1 MLEQETVTIIEG
13 ISKYLN
19 NPRTKTDGPHTASEL
34 GRFAQYYGADRVLK
48 EINPSEV
55 GSYSESISEGGAV
68 PQAAE
73 KLQVVR
79 AFLSYM
85 KKSGHLEVNLAQHV
99 RIKKN
104 RVRNNRSADMTQ
116 EVIELTPA
124 GHKQIN
130 AELENLKQERVGL
143 AEDIHIAAQDK
154 DVREN
159 APLEAAREQQG
170 HVEARIRDIELQLRN
185 AVVIDPK
192 KRSKKDARVR
202 IGAKVT
208 LKDLAS
214 GKEQGYTVVSVSE
227 ANPLENKI
235 SNVSPVG
242 QAVMK
247 RAAGHQIEVNTPLG
261 KQSFLI
267 VRVSA

>member
-1 MLEQETVTIIEG
+1 MIEAQETVTVIEG
-13 ISKYLN
+13 ISKYIN

-48 EINPSEV
+48 EIDPSEV

-104 RVRNNRSADMTQ
+104 RVRNNKPADIQ

-124 GHKQIN
+124 GHKQLN
-130 AELENLKQERVGL
+130 AELESLKNERVGL
-143 AEDIHIAAQDK
+143 AEEIHKAAQDK

-192 KRSKKDARVR
+192 KRRKDARVR

-208 LKDLAS
+208 LKDLTS

-242 QAVMK
+242 KAVMK
-247 RAAGHQIEVNTPLG
+247 RVAGQQIEVDTPLG

>member
-1 MLEQETVTIIEG
+1 MIEAQETVTVIEG
-13 ISKYLN
+13 ISKYIN

-48 EINPSEV
+48 EIDPSEV

-104 RVRNNRSADMTQ
+104 RVRNNKPADIQ

-124 GHKQIN
+124 GHKQLN
-130 AELENLKQERVGL
+130 AELESLKNERVGL
-143 AEDIHIAAQDK
+143 AEEIHKAAQDK

-192 KRSKKDARVR
+192 KRRKDARVR

-208 LKDLAS
+208 LKDLTS

-242 QAVMK
+242 KAVMK
-247 RAAGHQIEVNTPLG
+247 RVAGNKLKSILH
-261 KQSFLI
+261 
-267 VRVSA
+267 

>member
-13 ISKYLN
+13 ISKYVN
-19 NPRTKTDGPHTASEL
+19 NPRTKTDGPHTATEL

-48 EINPSEV
+48 EIDPSEV
-55 GSYSESISEGGAV
+55 GSYSERISEGGAV

-73 KLQVVR
+73 RLQVIR

-104 RVRNNRSADMTQ
+104 RVRNNKPADIQ

-124 GHKQIN
+124 GHKQLN
-130 AELENLKQERVGL
+130 AELESLKNERVGL
-143 AEDIHIAAQDK
+143 AEEIHKAAQDK

-192 KRSKKDARVR
+192 KRRKDARVR

-208 LKDLAS
+208 LKDLTS

-242 QAVMK
+242 KAVMK
-247 RAAGHQIEVNTPLG
+247 RVAGQQIEVDTPLG

>member
-1 MLEQETVTIIEG
+1 MLEELETVTVIEG

-19 NPRTKTDGPHTASEL
+19 NPRTKTDGPYTAVEL
-34 GRFAQYYGADRVLK
+34 GRFAQFYGADRVLK
-48 EINPSEV
+48 EIDPAEV
-55 GSYSESISEGGAV
+55 GSYSESISEGGSV

-73 KLQVVR
+73 KLQVIR
-79 AFLSYM
+79 HFLAYM
-85 KKSGHLEVNLAQHV
+85 RKSGHLEVNLAQHV
-99 RIKKN
+99 RIKKS
-104 RVRNNRSADMTQ
+104 RIRNNKPTDGSQ
-116 EVIELTPA
+116 EVIELTPD
-124 GHKQIN
+124 GHKQLN
-130 AELENLKQERVGL
+130 TELENLKLERVGL
-143 AEDIHIAAQDK
+143 AEDIHKAAQDK

-170 HVEARIRDIELQLRN
+170 HVELRIRNLELQLRN

-192 KRSKKDARVR
+192 KRKKNARVS

-227 ANPLENKI
+227 SNPLQNKI

-242 QAVMK
+242 KAVMK
-247 RAAGHQIEVNTPLG
+247 RVAGQQIEVDTPIG

>member
-1 MLEQETVTIIEG
+1 MIEAQETVTVIEG
-13 ISKYLN
+13 ISKYIN

-73 KLQVVR
+73 KLQVIR
-79 AFLSYM
+79 GFLSYM

-104 RVRNNRSADMTQ
+104 RVRNNKPADIQ

-124 GHKQIN
+124 GHKQLN
-130 AELENLKQERVGL
+130 AELESLKNERVGL
-143 AEDIHIAAQDK
+143 AEEIHKAAQDK

-170 HVEARIRDIELQLRN
+170 HVEARIRDIELKLRN

-192 KRSKKDARVR
+192 KRRKDARVR

-208 LKDLAS
+208 LKDLTS

-242 QAVMK
+242 KAVMK
-247 RAAGHQIEVNTPLG
+247 RVAGQQIEVDTPLG

>member
-1 MLEQETVTIIEG
+1 MIEAQETVTVIEG
-13 ISKYLN
+13 ISKYIN

-73 KLQVVR
+73 KLQVIR
-79 AFLSYM
+79 GFLSYM

-104 RVRNNRSADMTQ
+104 RVRNNKPADIQ

-124 GHKQIN
+124 GHKQLN
-130 AELENLKQERVGL
+130 AELESLKNERVGL
-143 AEDIHIAAQDK
+143 AEEIHKAAQDK

-192 KRSKKDARVR
+192 KRRKDARVR

-208 LKDLAS
+208 LKDLTS

-242 QAVMK
+242 KAVMK
-247 RAAGHQIEVNTPLG
+247 RVAGQQIEVDTPLG

>member
-1 MLEQETVTIIEG
+1 MIEAQETVTVIEG
-13 ISKYLN
+13 ISKYIN

-48 EINPSEV
+48 EIDPSEV

-104 RVRNNRSADMTQ
+104 RVRNNKPADIQ

-124 GHKQIN
+124 GHKQLN
-130 AELENLKQERVGL
+130 AELESLKNERGGL
-143 AEDIHIAAQDK
+143 AEEIHKAAQDK

-192 KRSKKDARVR
+192 KRRKDARVR

-208 LKDLAS
+208 LKDLTS

-242 QAVMK
+242 KAVMK
-247 RAAGHQIEVNTPLG
+247 RVAGQQIEVDTPLG

>member
-1 MLEQETVTIIEG
+1 MIEAQETVTVIEG
-13 ISKYLN
+13 ISKYIN

-48 EINPSEV
+48 EIDPSEV

-104 RVRNNRSADMTQ
+104 RVRNNKPADIQ

-124 GHKQIN
+124 GHKQLN
-130 AELENLKQERVGL
+130 AELESLKNERVGL
-143 AEDIHIAAQDK
+143 AEEIHKAAQDK

-170 HVEARIRDIELQLRN
+170 HVEARIRAIELQLRN

-192 KRSKKDARVR
+192 KRRKDARVR

-208 LKDLAS
+208 LKDLTS

-242 QAVMK
+242 KAVMK
-247 RAAGHQIEVNTPLG
+247 RVAGQQIEVDTPLG

>member
-1 MLEQETVTIIEG
+1 M
-13 ISKYLN
+13 
-19 NPRTKTDGPHTASEL
+19 
-34 GRFAQYYGADRVLK
+34 

-104 RVRNNRSADMTQ
+104 RVRNNKPADIQ

-124 GHKQIN
+124 GHKQLN
-130 AELENLKQERVGL
+130 AELESLKNERGGL
-143 AEDIHIAAQDK
+143 AEEIHKAAQDK

-192 KRSKKDARVR
+192 KRRKDARVR

-208 LKDLAS
+208 LKDLTS

-242 QAVMK
+242 KAVMK
-247 RAAGHQIEVNTPLG
+247 RVAGQQIEVDTPLG

>member
-1 MLEQETVTIIEG
+1 MIEAQETVTVIEG
-13 ISKYLN
+13 ISKYIN

-104 RVRNNRSADMTQ
+104 RVRNNKPADIQ

-124 GHKQIN
+124 GHKQLN
-130 AELENLKQERVGL
+130 AELESLKNERVGL
-143 AEDIHIAAQDK
+143 AEEIHKAAQDK

-192 KRSKKDARVR
+192 KRRKDARVR

-208 LKDLAS
+208 LKDLTS

-242 QAVMK
+242 KAVMK
-247 RAAGHQIEVNTPLG
+247 RVAGQQIEVDTPLG

>member
-1 MLEQETVTIIEG
+1 MIEAQETVTVIEG
-13 ISKYLN
+13 ISKYIN

-48 EINPSEV
+48 EIDPSEV

-104 RVRNNRSADMTQ
+104 RVRNNKPADIQ

-124 GHKQIN
+124 GHKQLN
-130 AELENLKQERVGL
+130 AELESLKNERVGL
-143 AEDIHIAAQDK
+143 AEEIHKAAQDK

-192 KRSKKDARVR
+192 KRRKDARVR

-208 LKDLAS
+208 LKDLTS

-242 QAVMK
+242 KAVMK
-247 RAAGHQIEVNTPLG
+247 RVAGQQIEVDTPLG
-261 KQSFLI
+261 TQSFLI
-267 VRVSA
+267 VRGSA

>member
-1 MLEQETVTIIEG
+1 MIEAQETVTVSEG
-13 ISKYLN
+13 ISKYIN

-73 KLQVVR
+73 KLQVIR
-79 AFLSYM
+79 GFLSYM

-104 RVRNNRSADMTQ
+104 RVRNNKPADIQ

-124 GHKQIN
+124 GHKQLN
-130 AELENLKQERVGL
+130 AELESLKNERGGL
-143 AEDIHIAAQDK
+143 AEEIHKAAQDK

-192 KRSKKDARVR
+192 KRRKDARVR

-208 LKDLAS
+208 LKDLTS

-242 QAVMK
+242 KAVMK
-247 RAAGHQIEVNTPLG
+247 RVAGQQIEVDTPLG

>member
-1 MLEQETVTIIEG
+1 MIEAQESVTVIEG
-13 ISKYLN
+13 ISKYIN

-48 EINPSEV
+48 EIDPSEV

-104 RVRNNRSADMTQ
+104 RVRNNKPADIQ

-124 GHKQIN
+124 GHKQLN
-130 AELENLKQERVGL
+130 AELESLKNERVGL
-143 AEDIHIAAQDK
+143 AEEIHKAAQDK

-192 KRSKKDARVR
+192 KRRKDARVR

-208 LKDLAS
+208 LKDLTS

-242 QAVMK
+242 KAVMK
-247 RAAGHQIEVNTPLG
+247 RVAGQQIEVDTPLG

>member
-1 MLEQETVTIIEG
+1 MIEAQETVTVIEG
-13 ISKYLN
+13 ISKYIN

-73 KLQVVR
+73 KLQVIR
-79 AFLSYM
+79 GFLSYM

-104 RVRNNRSADMTQ
+104 RVRNNKPADIQ

-124 GHKQIN
+124 GHKQLN
-130 AELENLKQERVGL
+130 AELESLKNERVGL
-143 AEDIHIAAQDK
+143 AEEIHKAAQDK

-192 KRSKKDARVR
+192 KRRKDARVR

-208 LKDLAS
+208 LKDLNS

-242 QAVMK
+242 KAVMK
-247 RAAGHQIEVNTPLG
+247 RVAGQQIEVDTPLG

>member
-1 MLEQETVTIIEG
+1 MIEAQEIVTVIEG
-13 ISKYLN
+13 ISKYIN

-73 KLQVVR
+73 KLQVIR
-79 AFLSYM
+79 GFLSYM

-104 RVRNNRSADMTQ
+104 RVRNNKPADIQ

-124 GHKQIN
+124 GHKQLN
-130 AELENLKQERVGL
+130 AELESLKNERVGL
-143 AEDIHIAAQDK
+143 AEEIHKAAQDK

-192 KRSKKDARVR
+192 KRRKDARVR

-208 LKDLAS
+208 LKDLNS

-242 QAVMK
+242 KAVMK
-247 RAAGHQIEVNTPLG
+247 RVAGQQIEVDTPLG

>member
-1 MLEQETVTIIEG
+1 MIEAQETVTVIEG
-13 ISKYLN
+13 ISKYIN

-48 EINPSEV
+48 EIDPSEV

-73 KLQVVR
+73 KLQVIR
-79 AFLSYM
+79 GFLSYM

-104 RVRNNRSADMTQ
+104 RVRNNKPADIQ

-124 GHKQIN
+124 GHKQLN
-130 AELENLKQERVGL
+130 AELESLKNERGGL
-143 AEDIHIAAQDK
+143 AEEIHKAAQDK

-192 KRSKKDARVR
+192 KRRKDARVR

-208 LKDLAS
+208 LKDLTS

-242 QAVMK
+242 KAVMK
-247 RAAGHQIEVNTPLG
+247 RVAGQQIEVDTPLG

>member
-1 MLEQETVTIIEG
+1 M
-13 ISKYLN
+13 
-19 NPRTKTDGPHTASEL
+19 
-34 GRFAQYYGADRVLK
+34 K
-48 EINPSEV
+48 EIDPSEV

-104 RVRNNRSADMTQ
+104 RVRNNKPADIQ

-124 GHKQIN
+124 GHKQLN
-130 AELENLKQERVGL
+130 AELESLKNERVGL
-143 AEDIHIAAQDK
+143 AEEIHKAAQDK

-192 KRSKKDARVR
+192 KRRKDARVR

-208 LKDLAS
+208 LKDLTS

-242 QAVMK
+242 KAVMK
-247 RAAGHQIEVNTPLG
+247 RVAGQQIEVDTPLG

>member
-1 MLEQETVTIIEG
+1 MIEAQETVTVIEG
-13 ISKYLN
+13 ISKYIN

-48 EINPSEV
+48 EIDPSEV

-104 RVRNNRSADMTQ
+104 RVRNNKPADIQ

-124 GHKQIN
+124 GHKQLN
-130 AELENLKQERVGL
+130 AELESLKNERVGL
-143 AEDIHIAAQDK
+143 AEEIHKAAQDK

-192 KRSKKDARVR
+192 QRRKDARVR

-208 LKDLAS
+208 LKDLTS

-242 QAVMK
+242 KAVMT
-247 RAAGHQIEVNTPLG
+247 RVAGQQIEVDTPLG

>member
-1 MLEQETVTIIEG
+1 MLEEQDTVTVIEG
-13 ISKYLN
+13 ISKYIN
-19 NPRTKTDGPHTASEL
+19 NPRTKTDGPHTATEL

-48 EINPSEV
+48 EIDPSEV

-104 RVRNNRSADMTQ
+104 RVRNNKPADMAQ
-116 EVIELTPA
+116 EVIELTPS
-124 GHKQIN
+124 GHKQLN
-130 AELENLKQERVGL
+130 SELDNLKQERVVL
-143 AEDIHIAAQDK
+143 AEEIHKAAQDK

-170 HVEARIRDIELQLRN
+170 HVESRIRDIEVQLRN

-192 KRSKKDARVR
+192 KRKKDARVR

-208 LKDLAS
+208 LKDLSS

-242 QAVMK
+242 KAVMK
-247 RAAGHQIEVNTPLG
+247 RVAGQQIEVDTPLG

>member
-1 MLEQETVTIIEG
+1 MIEAQEIVTVIEG
-13 ISKYLN
+13 ISKYIN

-73 KLQVVR
+73 KLQVIR
-79 AFLSYM
+79 GFLSYM

-104 RVRNNRSADMTQ
+104 RVRNNKPADIQ

-124 GHKQIN
+124 GHKQLN
-130 AELENLKQERVGL
+130 AELESLKNERGGL
-143 AEDIHIAAQDK
+143 AEEIHKAAQDK

-192 KRSKKDARVR
+192 KRRKDARVR

-208 LKDLAS
+208 LKDLTS

-242 QAVMK
+242 KAVMK
-247 RAAGHQIEVNTPLG
+247 RVAGQQIEVDTPLG

>member
-1 MLEQETVTIIEG
+1 MIEAQESVTVIEG
-13 ISKYLN
+13 ISKYIN

-48 EINPSEV
+48 EIDPSEV

-104 RVRNNRSADMTQ
+104 RVRNNKPADIQ

-124 GHKQIN
+124 GHKQLN
-130 AELENLKQERVGL
+130 AELESLKNERVGL
-143 AEDIHIAAQDK
+143 AEEIHKAAQDK

-192 KRSKKDARVR
+192 KRRKDARVG

-208 LKDLAS
+208 LKDLTS

-242 QAVMK
+242 KAVMK
-247 RAAGHQIEVNTPLG
+247 RVAGQQIEVDTPLG

>member
-1 MLEQETVTIIEG
+1 MIEAQETVTVIEG
-13 ISKYLN
+13 ISKYIN

-73 KLQVVR
+73 KLQVIR
-79 AFLSYM
+79 GFLSYM

-104 RVRNNRSADMTQ
+104 RVRNNKPADIQ

-124 GHKQIN
+124 GHKQLN
-130 AELENLKQERVGL
+130 AELESLKNERGGL
-143 AEDIHIAAQDK
+143 AEEIHKAAQDK

-192 KRSKKDARVR
+192 KRRKDARVR

-208 LKDLAS
+208 LKDLTS

-242 QAVMK
+242 KAVMK
-247 RAAGHQIEVNTPLG
+247 RVAGQQIEVDTPLG

>member
-1 MLEQETVTIIEG
+1 MIEAQETVTVIEG
-13 ISKYLN
+13 ISKYIN

-48 EINPSEV
+48 EIDPSEV

-73 KLQVVR
+73 KLQVIR
-79 AFLSYM
+79 GFLSYM

-104 RVRNNRSADMTQ
+104 RVRNNKPADIQ

-124 GHKQIN
+124 GHKQLN
-130 AELENLKQERVGL
+130 AELESLKNERVGL
-143 AEDIHIAAQDK
+143 AEEIHKAAQDK

-192 KRSKKDARVR
+192 KRRKDARVR
-202 IGAKVT
+202 IGDKVT
-208 LKDLAS
+208 LKDLTS

-242 QAVMK
+242 KAVMK
-247 RAAGHQIEVNTPLG
+247 RVAGQQIEVDTPLG

>member
-1 MLEQETVTIIEG
+1 MIEAQETVTVIEG
-13 ISKYLN
+13 ISKYIN

-48 EINPSEV
+48 EIDPSEV

-104 RVRNNRSADMTQ
+104 RVRNNKPADIQ

-124 GHKQIN
+124 GHKQLN
-130 AELENLKQERVGL
+130 AELESLKNERVGL
-143 AEDIHIAAQDK
+143 AEEIHKAAQDK

-192 KRSKKDARVR
+192 KRRKDARVR

-208 LKDLAS
+208 LKDLNS

-242 QAVMK
+242 KAVMK
-247 RAAGHQIEVNTPLG
+247 RVAGQQIEVDTPLG

>member
-1 MLEQETVTIIEG
+1 MIEAQETVTVIEG
-13 ISKYLN
+13 ISKYIN

-48 EINPSEV
+48 EIDPSEV

-73 KLQVVR
+73 KLQVIR
-79 AFLSYM
+79 GFLSYM

-104 RVRNNRSADMTQ
+104 RVRNNKPADIQ

-124 GHKQIN
+124 GHKQLN
-130 AELENLKQERVGL
+130 AELESLKNERVGL
-143 AEDIHIAAQDK
+143 AEEIHKAAQDK

-192 KRSKKDARVR
+192 KRRKDARVR

-208 LKDLAS
+208 LKDLTS

-242 QAVMK
+242 KAVMK
-247 RAAGHQIEVNTPLG
+247 RVAGQQIEVDTPLG

>member
-1 MLEQETVTIIEG
+1 MIEAQETVTVIEG
-13 ISKYLN
+13 ISKYIN

-48 EINPSEV
+48 EIDPSEV

-104 RVRNNRSADMTQ
+104 RVRNNKPADIQ

-124 GHKQIN
+124 GHKQLN
-130 AELENLKQERVGL
+130 AELESLKNERVGL
-143 AEDIHIAAQDK
+143 AEEIHKAAQDK

-192 KRSKKDARVR
+192 KRRKDARVR

-208 LKDLAS
+208 LKDLTS

-227 ANPLENKI
+227 ATPLENKI

-242 QAVMK
+242 KAVMK
-247 RAAGHQIEVNTPLG
+247 RVAGQQIEVDTPLG